1 MHLVEWLVHYAPK
14 LVLRVRCS
22 TRSSLMMHVYVT
34 NIETD
39 IMWLKKCLKLV
50 RESSTEIEDFTKVR

>member
-1 MHLVEWLVHYAPK
+1 MHLVGWLVHYAME

-34 NIETD
+34 NIKTD
-39 IMWLKKCLKLV
+39 IMWLKKMLKICA
-50 RESSTEIEDFTKVR
+50 IEFYGN

>member
-1 MHLVEWLVHYAPK
+1 MHLVEWLVHYAPE

-39 IMWLKKCLKLV
+39 IMWLKKMLKICA
-50 RESSTEIEDFTKVR
+50 IEFYEN